1 MYEVYAIR
9 YATFA
14 GRRSYENFI
23 QRDVHDGPMPLD
35 FYIWLIKD
43 GERNILVDTGFNRSA
58 GERRNRKLTISPEI
72 ALQKMDVDPSSIAM
86 SSSPICTLIM
96 RAISINFRGPGFTS
110 RSVRWPMRRV
120 VACVMR
126 S

>member
-14 GRRSYENFI
+14 ERRLYENFI

-43 GERNILVDTGFNRSA
+43 GERNILVDTGFNRPA
-58 GERRNRKLTISPEI
+58 GERRNRKLTIPPEI
-72 ALQKMDVDPSSIAM
+72 AL
-86 SSSPICTLIM
+86 
-96 RAISINFRGPGFTS
+96 
-110 RSVRWPMRRV
+110 
-120 VACVMR
+120 
-126 S
+126 